1 MAETLGVIQ
10 LDSVNVLTRSHY
22 LPAWSRLGAYA
33 PEQLDALASAEPRRL
48 FEYWG
53 HEASLLPVALWPLLR
68 WRMDDAEH
76 SAWRNVREIRKKRAL
91 VAQVLELV
99 RERGPVAVSELPQ
112 TPSRKRSGSWWG
124 WSESKLALE
133 WLFWSGQITSAGRRR
148 FERLYDLPERVLP
161 AEILALPTPAPAE
174 AQRAL
179 IQQAASALG
188 VATCAELQDYFR
200 LPLAAARAAVSEL
213 VERGQLVQVQVH
225 GWAQPGYATEAALSG
240 LGAPARDLDHG
251 ALLSPFD
258 SLVWHRPRT
267 ERLFGMRLRLEVYVP
282 EPKRVHGY
290 YVLPFLLGEELVAR
304 VDLKADRAS
313 GTLRVLAAHLEPA
326 AKERSAEVAAALAR
340 ELTAL
345 AAWQALTAVRVARR
359 GGLAAKLAAALP
371 ARRKRS

>member
-1 MAETLGVIQ
+1 MAQTLGVIQ

-33 PEQLDALASAEPRRL
+33 PEELDALAGAAPRQL

-68 WRMDDAEH
+68 WRMDTAEDT
-76 SAWRNVREIRKKRAL
+76 AWRNVRAIRKKRAL
-91 VAQVLELV
+91 VSEVLALV
-99 RERGPVAVSELPQ
+99 RERGPIALSELPQ
-112 TPSRKRSGSWWG
+112 TPSRKRSGEWWG

-161 AEILALPTPAPAE
+161 ADILARPTPAPAD

-179 IQQAASALG
+179 TLHAARALG
-188 VATCAELQDYFR
+188 VATEAELRDYFR
-200 LPLAAARAAVSEL
+200 LPLAATRAAVAEL
-213 VERGQLVQVQVH
+213 VERGELEPVRVDT
-225 GWAQPGYATEAALSG
+225 WAPPAYTTEAALRA
-240 LGAPARDLDHG
+240 LGPPARASEDG

-267 ERLFGMRLRLEVYVP
+267 ERLFGMRLRLEAYVP
-282 EPKRVHGY
+282 EAKRVHGY

-304 VDLKADRAS
+304 VDLKADRAT
-313 GTLRVLAAHLEPA
+313 GTLRVLAAHLEPTAKPRA
-326 AKERSAEVAAALAR
+326 AEIAAALTR

-345 AAWQALTAVRVARR
+345 AAWQRLTDLHVARR
-359 GGLAAKLAAALP
+359 GGLAAALAAALP
-371 ARRKRS
+371 RRRRRR